1 MGRTCLVVVAWVTM
15 RLGTVL
21 MFAGVGLLVLGALIR
36 YVPGLFSWFG
46 NLPGDVRIE
55 GDNSSVF
62 IPITSMV
69 VVSVVLTIIVNVIA
83 SFLKGR

>member
-1 MGRTCLVVVAWVTM
+1 M

-21 MFAGVGLLVLGALIR
+21 MFAGAGLLVLGALIR
-36 YVPGLFSWFG
+36 YAPGLFSWFG

-55 GDNSSVF
+55 GESSSVF

-69 VVSVVLTIIVNVIA
+69 VVSVALTIIVNVVA
-83 SFLKGR
+83 SFFRGR